1 MPEVAVIPLWT
12 TRPSTRMADA
22 QGPPAQRPLVAD
34 AYLARPDRIA
44 KPNKTRAHSG
54 HPHRLGMLPVVQPWK
69 ATTAAVCQ
77 ALGLCFFR
85 AQNEPCPRSIYP
97 PPMVLPAS
105 PAGRYFSRT
114 TLQNGSEMVQ

>member
-12 TRPSTRMADA
+12 TRPSTRMGDA

-54 HPHRLGMLPVVQPWK
+54 HPHRLGMLPVVSTVEGHDRRRLP
-69 ATTAAVCQ
+69 
-77 ALGLCFFR
+77 GFG
-85 AQNEPCPRSIYP
+85 I
-97 PPMVLPAS
+97 VL
-105 PAGRYFSRT
+105 
-114 TLQNGSEMVQ
+114 L